1 MKNNIKILTL
11 LLFGFLI
18 GCTDNSYDAPN
29 TFSDVGFYT
38 SQGQAATLQVNIYD
52 YITFSDLSQGAVDHT
67 WTINPAHF
75 FLEGPISRQDS
86 ILEPFIINP
95 GSGTSLDETIN
106 VLFYEAGLQEV
117 NLYNTFKDSVA
128 FRGYKDGEPY
138 FLSSEKL
145 GDKWVIDTTFVVKVY
160 DTIVPEIDVK
170 QFGVS
175 VDYKST
181 DTLYVEA
188 GDNLE
193 FIDYTTIGEP
203 TGRYWFVRNTLPDG
217 TIGDE
222 TVASSSA
229 EEAIIVFKKLGNFTA
244 GVSVQRSGLDV
255 PADFE
260 QYIIPAP
267 IKVIPSSKPFIQL
280 GNVTELEDE
289 TIQIPFNGEF
299 MPFLN
304 QEQFFKVTV
313 NGIEFPVA
321 EVKRNADDL
330 TVLELTLE
338 DPIYRPDVILV
349 SLLEGSDLQSTDTR
363 KPVPFADAPVIMHD
377 VNLLP
382 YGIAT
387 IEDGGNQG
395 KDSWKPRWNNNSG
408 GIVEFSTDR
417 AASGDWSMKLTMP
430 AGAANVFADAQLE
443 SPLVLDPTK
452 TYLLEYKVF
461 VESSTVLPNESGLF
475 MLPNWGFQMWKNFD
489 YPQGEWKT
497 QTAEYKGGTSLT
509 ILWLR
514 ILSNAAKTS
523 DIVAYYD
530 DFYMVEKEVRP

>member
-18 GCTDNSYDAPN
+18 GCTDDSYDAPN

-38 SQGQAATLQVNIYD
+38 SQGQAPTLQVNIYD
-52 YITFSDLSQGAVDHT
+52 FITFSDLSQGTVDHE
-67 WTINPAHF
+67 WTINPANF
-75 FLEGPISRQDS
+75 FLKGPIHRKDS
-86 ILEPFIINP
+86 ILEKFITNP
-95 GSGTSLDETIN
+95 GASKSTENTIN
-106 VLFYEAGLQEV
+106 VLFYESGLQEV

-128 FRGYKDGEPY
+128 FRGYQDGEPY
-138 FLSSEKL
+138 FMSSEKV

-160 DTIVPEIDVK
+160 DTIITEIDVK
-170 QFGVS
+170 QFDVS

-181 DTLYVEA
+181 DTIYVEA

-193 FIDYTTIGEP
+193 FIDNTTIGEP
-203 TGRYWFVRNTLPDG
+203 TGRFWFVKNTLPDG
-217 TIGDE
+217 SIGNE
-222 TVASSSA
+222 TVASSSNQTA
-229 EEAIIVFKKLGNFTA
+229 QIVFKKLGKFTA
-244 GVSVQRSGLDV
+244 GITASRTGQNI
-255 PADFE
+255 PADYD

-280 GNVTELEDE
+280 GNITELEDE
-289 TIQIPFNGEF
+289 TIKVPFNGEF
-299 MPFLN
+299 LPFLN
-304 QEQFFKVTV
+304 QEEFFKVTV

-330 TVLELTLE
+330 TILELTLE

-349 SLLEGSDLQSTDTR
+349 SLLEGSALQSTDTR
-363 KPVPFADAPVIMHD
+363 KPVPFVDAPVMMHN

-382 YGIAT
+382 AGIAG

-395 KDSWKPRWNNNSG
+395 KDSWKTRWNNNG
-408 GIVEFSTDR
+408 GLVEFTTDK

-430 AGAANVFADAQLE
+430 AGAANIMADAQLAN
-443 SPLVLDPTK
+443 PLVLDPNK
-452 TYLLEYKVF
+452 TYLIEYKVY
-461 VESSTVLPNESGLF
+461 VESSTVLPNESGLWF
-475 MLPNWGFQMWKNFD
+475 LPNWGYQMWKGFD

-497 QTAEYKGGTSLT
+497 QTAEYKGGTAFT

-514 ILSNAAKTS
+514 VLPNADKTS
-523 DIVAYYD
+523 DLVAYYD